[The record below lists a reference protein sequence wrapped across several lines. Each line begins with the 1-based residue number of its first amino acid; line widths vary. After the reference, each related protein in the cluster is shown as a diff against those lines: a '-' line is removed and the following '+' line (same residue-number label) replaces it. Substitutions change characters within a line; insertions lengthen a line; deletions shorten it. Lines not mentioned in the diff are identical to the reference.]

1 MAIDFINI
9 KIIDRFENDR
19 TMKVEQTQ
27 IGAPKLI
34 YNGADD
40 KYAPIM
46 ATEFTFNLTVTD
58 KADGKFF
65 HLYTGNEKRYYVL
78 VEDQDEN
85 MIFEG
90 YLLPDFYEEP
100 FTNGV
105 IFVNLTATDGIGL
118 LKGHYLPNE
127 YYYKETSV
135 IKLIAECLKKTKLEK
150 TINFAPAIESAA
162 TDYRWDEIAVN
173 GKVYLESDEPIRRT
187 GIFFTVEIMPSRKT
201 AYDILELLLKAIGC
215 TLYAQGNQWYIE
227 GINRKH
233 EKVQQNQIF
242 TKDGVYVETI
252 NLDKEVKP
260 ITFFATP
267 NISIVSPWKMVNVS
281 WDIDED
287 GDLIKPEDLKGVFV
301 LGEYKASEYW
311 KKNGNI
317 NVAAYSKDFAR
328 KYQIQSVF
336 GAFDLGTPQAPFHVF
351 IDRSYTEPGNTNPNP
366 PLYGEDETNLPN
378 NFASIAKPKYLKTSD
393 EYLDRSLEFEMVLNG
408 AKVFGT
414 FATIPDGE
422 FSDMFKYDLK
432 IGNQI
437 VLTSK
442 FNNAIAISERLQCD
456 VSDESSSYSADQLA
470 GDYFTL
476 TNKKVV
482 GKVEREEVVMPING
496 FFNFQLHAPVSED
509 YTNPL
514 FTGYTIDTL
523 KLKYTEQKTF
533 EDVLERDIDF
543 TTVYDLDI
551 FHGDSIQDLSEKQWR
566 FRRYIPEPETIPGEI
581 NVLDSYQTEILSSVA
596 WYFIISYSQAQLI
609 IDNHELLFWAL
620 PIPYGNVNIDELE
633 SNPTTGASNWQVRWN
648 VSEISPGVWA
658 LVILPTPYM
667 LSIGFSL
674 FQSSTPYLQTEGEQP
689 FYGWVTEDNE
699 WRESWKRFGQD
710 EDIRYCVALAKIYHD
725 VQSEAH
731 VKIEGSA
738 TDLFFPRDIASFY
751 WIKER
756 DFIFSRVEIDFS
768 RGRTNVLLLEAT
780 HEIVDDYVN
789 R

>member
-19 TMKVEQTQ
+19 TMQVEQTQ
-27 IGAPKLI
+27 IGAPKLV

-46 ATEFTFNLTVTD
+46 ATEFIFNLTVTD

-150 TINFAPAIESAA
+150 TINFAPAIKSAA

-173 GKVYLESDEPIRRT
+173 GRAYLDSDEPIRRT
-187 GIFFTVEIMPSRKT
+187 GLFFTVEIMPSRKT
-201 AYDILELLLKAIGC
+201 AYDILELLLKSLGC

-233 EKVQQNQIF
+233 ETVQQNQIF
-242 TKDGVYVETI
+242 TKEGVYVETI
-252 NLDKEVKP
+252 NLDKEIKP

-267 NISIVSPWKMVNVS
+267 NISIVSPWKIVNVS

-287 GDLIKPEDLKGVFV
+287 GDLVPEYAYKFPVNPLFGIQEEGPYDFWNGV
-301 LGEYKASEYW
+301 GEIGSLEA
-311 KKNGNI
+311 G
-317 NVAAYSKDFAR
+317 
-328 KYQIQSVF
+328 
-336 GAFDLGTPQAPFHVF
+336 
-351 IDRSYTEPGNTNPNP
+351 
-366 PLYGEDETNLPN
+366 N
-378 NFASIAKPKYLKTSD
+378 NFAVDGSFWDGTLAPKLPKYFGVYKHKYDGNGYSWGENIVDLNSNYYEIKNNKRKYLKISD
-393 EYLDRSLEFEMVLNG
+393 EYIERKLTVDIDIIGGNPFSEIVYNYDSDNEVEEILKDFFKISVRINNTLFLSTKNYLETPNVLHYFKIEPNSSILDIGSGNPTYLVSRH
-408 AKVFGT
+408 KVTLKLDFLR
-414 FATIPDGE
+414 IP
-422 FSDMFKYDLK
+422 
-432 IGNQI
+432 N
-437 VLTSK
+437 
-442 FNNAIAISERLQCD
+442 
-456 VSDESSSYSADQLA
+456 
-470 GDYFTL
+470 
-476 TNKKVV
+476 
-482 GKVEREEVVMPING
+482 NG
-496 FFNFQLHAPVSED
+496 FFNMNLHAVVNLD
-509 YTNPL
+509 YTNPYFRGYL
-514 FTGYTIDTL
+514 FNKISC
-523 KLKYTEQKTF
+523 KYTEEKTF

-543 TTVYDLDI
+543 TAVYDLDI

-566 FRRYIPEPETIPGEI
+566 FRRPIFETEGGFGQVQILGSVILFPNQPWIYHYYISQSTYNAILQNPELFYVTYLGQDIAMNDLTNGILKAWSLIAEFGGAFRIQI
-581 NVLDSYQTEILSSVA
+581 DS
-596 WYFIISYSQAQLI
+596 QLI
-609 IDNHELLFWAL
+609 THPSGIGSSITDFSNLF
-620 PIPYGNVNIDELE
+620 VDETE
-633 SNPTTGASNWQVRWN
+633 PF
-648 VSEISPGVWA
+648 
-658 LVILPTPYM
+658 VIGYE
-667 LSIGFSL
+667 F
-674 FQSSTPYLQTEGEQP
+674 
-689 FYGWVTEDNE
+689 EDNE
-699 WRESWKRFGQD
+699 WRESWKRFGED

-725 VQSEAH
+725 VQNEAH
-731 VKIEGSA
+731 VKIEGTA
-738 TDLFFPRDIASFY
+738 TDLFFPRDLASFY
-751 WIKER
+751 WIEER

-780 HEIVDDYVN
+780 HQIVDDYVN